1 MATTTTHT
9 LKKSSLYKLRSSC
22 KPPFKL
28 SPWINQKHSF
38 HLVDPSPWPFLM
50 AFSLLSLVFGLVLY
64 FNGYL
69 EGGSPYFGMLW
80 RFGVCLSLFILFCWC
95 RDIIREGTFE
105 GQHTLSVQKGLRLGM
120 ALFII
125 SEVMFFFAFFFAFF
139 YCSLNP
145 SHNIGGVWP
154 PFGLSIL
161 DPWGFPLI
169 NTLCLLTSGITVTAT
184 HYAICGG
191 SKSHAF
197 FTLVWTILLALL
209 FTCTQVFEYII
220 APFTIND
227 GIYGST
233 FYLTTGFHGF
243 HVLIGTIFL
252 AVCLLRLHLDHF
264 TIEHHFGFEAAVWYW
279 HFVDIVWLFL
289 FLTVY
294 CWGS

>member
-1 MATTTTHT
+1 
-9 LKKSSLYKLRSSC
+9 
-22 KPPFKL
+22 
-28 SPWINQKHSF
+28 
-38 HLVDPSPWPFLM
+38 
-50 AFSLLSLVFGLVLY
+50 
-64 FNGYL
+64 
-69 EGGSPYFGMLW
+69 
-80 RFGVCLSLFILFCWC
+80 
-95 RDIIREGTFE
+95 
-105 GQHTLSVQKGLRLGM
+105 
-120 ALFII
+120 
-125 SEVMFFFAFFFAFF
+125 MFFFAFFFPFF

-161 DPWGFPLI
+161 DPWGFPFI
-169 NTLCLLTSGITVTAT
+169 NTLCLLTSGITVTST

-197 FTLVWTILLALL
+197 FTLVWTILLSLL